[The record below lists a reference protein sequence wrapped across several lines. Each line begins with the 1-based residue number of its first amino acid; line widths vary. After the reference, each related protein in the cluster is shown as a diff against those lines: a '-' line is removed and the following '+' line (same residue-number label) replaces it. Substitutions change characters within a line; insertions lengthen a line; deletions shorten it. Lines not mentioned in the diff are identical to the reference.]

1 MDSHPE
7 IPHHLMDRAKEQS
20 THQFRKN
27 IFVAQNITKKRI
39 NTANFTNI
47 YTKIHTY
54 FICDENDF
62 QLKNTL
68 VNDGDVR

>member
-1 MDSHPE
+1 MDQIDSSISQKCFFISQH
-7 IPHHLMDRAKEQS
+7 
-20 THQFRKN
+20 
-27 IFVAQNITKKRI
+27 VTKKRI
-39 NTANFTNI
+39 NTSNFINI

-68 VNDGDVR
+68 VNDGDIKVITNKF